1 MQKNDGIAYH
11 RIAID
16 AGVFLD
22 TEKTGIGKYAVNLT
36 DALMERAGASRF
48 LLRYFSLHR
57 SPEQLKIMK
66 CYGIGGAQLDACG
79 FFVQRIYKA
88 IWRVLPIPY
97 HCFFPKNADLSV
109 FFNYC
114 IPPGVRGRK
123 VAFVYDMVYKRYPET
138 MHWRTKAM
146 LEANMKQTCKRADL
160 IVTISAFSKG
170 EISRFLGYRQDRI
183 IVVPCGV
190 DFRMYHPH
198 YSEEQKHCARQK
210 YGIQGEYILYLGTL
224 EPRKNIPRLIGAY
237 QILRKADPA
246 VPELVIAGKKGW
258 QYQEIFALVK
268 ELGLAD
274 HVLFPGYI
282 DEADVPLLMAGAK
295 VFVFPSLY
303 EGFGMPPLEAMACG
317 TPVLVSKTAAL
328 PEVVGDAGVMVDP
341 LSPNSIA
348 QGMEQL
354 LTDEAYRQSMI
365 KKGIARAAFFSWE
378 AAADIFLK
386 NVFAQDSFYN
396 REV

>member
-1 MQKNDGIAYH
+1 
-11 RIAID
+11 
-16 AGVFLD
+16 
-22 TEKTGIGKYAVNLT
+22 
-36 DALMERAGASRF
+36 
-48 LLRYFSLHR
+48 
-57 SPEQLKIMK
+57 
-66 CYGIGGAQLDACG
+66 
-79 FFVQRIYKA
+79 
-88 IWRVLPIPY
+88 
-97 HCFFPKNADLSV
+97 
-109 FFNYC
+109 
-114 IPPGVRGRK
+114 
-123 VAFVYDMVYKRYPET
+123 
-138 MHWRTKAM
+138 
-146 LEANMKQTCKRADL
+146 MKQTCKRADL

-365 KKGIARAAFFSWE
+365 KKGIALAAFFSWE